1 MFKYLWLLGSIVLLL
16 PVLPPGYIYTP
27 DYYFDNK
34 GQKIQRGKVSILQFF
49 LHQVVMLLQEILIG
63 IAAPLGLKGSVTILI
78 FLVVGADLY
87 FRKGLTS
94 QGLIISIVGVIALYL
109 EQLIEKAKSLEFL
122 KGLFKYESK

>member
-1 MFKYLWLLGSIVLLL
+1 MLKILAVLGSIVFLL
-16 PVLPPGYIYTP
+16 PVLSPKFIYTP
-27 DYYFDNK
+27 DYYFDNQS
-34 GQKIQRGKVSILQFF
+34 QKIQRGKVSILQFF
-49 LHQVVMLLQEILIG
+49 LHQVVMLVQEILIG
-63 IAAPLGLKGSVTILI
+63 IAVPLGLKGSVTILI

-109 EQLIEKAKSLEFL
+109 DQLVEKAKSLEFL